1 MSKKDEVKSN
11 LKMLRML
18 ILAFLT
24 ALFSVCSYA
33 FIERKILSI
42 GEVGFILLVIVA
54 LFCSVCFLG
63 TLYNKERKKLRKI
76 K

>member
-1 MSKKDEVKSN
+1 MSKKDEVKFN

-33 FIERKILSI
+33 FIERKVLSI
-42 GEVGFILLVIVA
+42 GEVGFIALVIVA
-54 LFCSVCFLG
+54 LSCDVCFLG
-63 TLYNKERKKLRKI
+63 MLYDKERKKLRKL
-76 K
+76 

>member
-33 FIERKILSI
+33 FIERKVLSI
-42 GEVGFILLVIVA
+42 GEVGFIALVIVA
-54 LFCSVCFLG
+54 LSYGVCFLG
-63 TLYNKERKKLRKI
+63 MLYDKERKKLRKL

>member
-24 ALFSVCSYA
+24 ALFSVCSYV
-33 FIERKILSI
+33 FIERKVLSI
-42 GEVGFILLVIVA
+42 GEVGFIALVIVA
-54 LFCSVCFLG
+54 LSCGVCFLG
-63 TLYNKERKKLRKI
+63 MLYDKERKKLRKL
-76 K
+76 

>member
-33 FIERKILSI
+33 FIERKVLSI
-42 GEVGFILLVIVA
+42 GEVGFISLVIVA
-54 LFCSVCFLG
+54 LSCGVCFLG
-63 TLYNKERKKLRKI
+63 MLYDKERKKLRKL
-76 K
+76 